1 MSEPHTQG
9 CTNYSNLSSDFH
21 IHNIGMRAHIHT
33 LLEWFFFFFSN
44 VGEIKMTKNT
54 CQIGSGPLSLL
65 IRKENMVHFPSKILG
80 LSIHS
85 QLTQIPSLDGVY
97 T

>member
-1 MSEPHTQG
+1 MSEPHTEG
-9 CTNYSNLSSDFH
+9 CTNYSNPSSDFH
-21 IHNIGMRAHIHT
+21 IHNIGMCAHTHCY
-33 LLEWFFFFFSN
+33 EVFFFFFSN

-80 LSIHS
+80 LSTHS
-85 QLTQIPSLDGVY
+85 QLTQAPSLDAVY